1 MPLPRTLK
9 PFSTLQWALA
19 LSVLLHGAVLTV
31 RLVNPEGF
39 RRAFQDMTLNV
50 VLVNA
55 RSDDKPDQAQAIA
68 QSSLAG
74 GGDAA
79 DRRVMASTPLPP
91 AAQDSTG
98 NALITRNQRQIA
110 VMQQEQQLLIARVK
124 TQLAVMPKPDP
135 RRAAS
140 DPKAREQEN
149 KRQQLSRRLAVIERR
164 AEEQNSRPRKR
175 WLSPATLGATYAL
188 YYDDMRRKI
197 EDRGTRDFPQVAGRK
212 LYGEL
217 LMGLLVNHDGR
228 VLDAR
233 VVQSSGDP
241 MLDRFA
247 EAIAQSAGPFG
258 PFTPAM
264 RQDTDQFDITAR
276 FNFTHEQ
283 TLETTLQVDQP
294 IGSPAPQPPGADAD
308 ADADGAQ

>member
-1 MPLPRTLK
+1 MLRTLK
-9 PFSTLQWALA
+9 SLSTLQWALA
-19 LSVLLHGAVLTV
+19 LSVLLHGTALTV
-31 RLVNPEGF
+31 RFVNSEGF
-39 RRAFQDMTLNV
+39 QRAFRDTTLDV

-55 RSDDKPDQAQAIA
+55 SSQDKPDQAQAIA
-68 QSSLAG
+68 QANLAG

-79 DRRVMASTPLPP
+79 DQRMASTPLPP
-91 AAQDSTG
+91 TAQDAAG
-98 NALITRNQRQIA
+98 NALITLNQRQITA
-110 VMQQEQQLLIARVK
+110 MQQEQQQLIAQVK
-124 TQLAVMPKPDP
+124 AQLAEMPMPDP
-135 RRAAS
+135 HRKAS
-140 DPKAREQEN
+140 DPEARAQEDKREQ
-149 KRQQLSRRLAVIERR
+149 LSKLLAAIERR
-164 AEEQNSRPRKR
+164 VQEQNSRPRKR
-175 WLSPATLGATYAL
+175 WLSPATLGSIYAL
-188 YYDDMRRKI
+188 YYDAMRRKI

-264 RQDTDQFDITAR
+264 QQDTDQFDITAR
-276 FNFTHEQ
+276 FRFTHDQ
-283 TLETTLQVDQP
+283 TLETTLQADALTDQ
-294 IGSPAPQPPGADAD
+294 SALPPGSDAS
-308 ADADGAQ
+308 GAQ